1 MEGTKLKN
9 IVIIILLLLNG
20 FLLFLVG
27 GRRMEDSHSHDAAR
41 GSAIQIIREGGI
53 ALEEADVPR
62 EMTLGSMQARRD
74 LAGEN
79 ELAAGLLGKG
89 MSVEARGGEVYR
101 YTSPRGWLQ
110 FHSTGEFLAEF
121 EPGAFPLNGEEAPRH
136 SAQLLAQLGFDAQLL
151 EDAVT
156 DGEGGISFR
165 QTVDGA
171 PVLGCQATLNYR
183 EGSLVSIT
191 GGHRLPGQP
200 HPTGGESTLSVATAL
215 MRLYNG
221 LKGLGDIYNRI
232 ESITP
237 AYTLSVSLS
246 GPARLEPVWY
256 VKTDTGAYQL
266 DTRTGQLSRSSAFG
280 AAAVTADAE
289 VEATAAQ

>member
-1 MEGTKLKN
+1 MEGTKIKN

-27 GRRMEDSHSHDAAR
+27 GRWMEDSHSHDAAR
-41 GSAIQIIREGGI
+41 GSAIQVIRDGGI

-62 EMTLGSMQARRD
+62 EMTLGSMQAQRD
-74 LAGEN
+74 LGREN
-79 ELAAGLLGKG
+79 ALAARLLGEG

-101 YTSPRGWLQ
+101 YSSSWGWLQ

-121 EPGAFPLNGEEAPRH
+121 EPGAFLLTQEG
-136 SAQLLAQLGFDAQLL
+136 AQSHGAELLAKLDFDTQLL
-151 EDAVT
+151 EDAVRE
-156 DGEGGISFR
+156 GEGSITFR

-183 EGSLVSIT
+183 DGSLVSIT
-191 GGHRLPGQP
+191 GGRRLPGQP
-200 HPTGGESTLSVATAL
+200 HPTGEDSALSVATAL

-246 GPARLEPVWY
+246 GPVRLEPVWY

-266 DTRTGQLSRSSAFG
+266 DTRTGQVSRENAFG
-280 AAAVTADAE
+280 SAAVEGDM
-289 VEATAAQ
+289 AQ